1 VTVATRCFA
10 MRRSITRHCRPW
22 KSPRAK
28 GFTSLG
34 LLAVIVPALSL
45 FLLGMPLLDK
55 LTDSGNVQL
64 LEQNSLA
71 AHLEYAR
78 EEAIRR
84 QLPVTICPSHD
95 NRNCLPGGNWQE
107 GWIIFTDLENP
118 SLNVSVGDKLLH
130 RQDGEAGNQPLVASM
145 DVLQYLP
152 DGSLNLD

>member
-1 VTVATRCFA
+1 V
-10 MRRSITRHCRPW
+10 
-22 KSPRAK
+22 K

-34 LLAVIVPALSL
+34 LLTVIVPALSL
-45 FLLGMPLLDK
+45 FLLGLPLLDK
-55 LTDSGNVQL
+55 LTYSGNVQL

-95 NRNCLPGGNWQE
+95 SRNCLPGGNWQE
-107 GWIIFTDLENP
+107 GWIIFTDLESPNR
-118 SLNVSVGDKLLH
+118 NVSVGDKLLH
-130 RQDGEAGNQPLVASM
+130 KQRGEVGNQPLVASM

-152 DGSLNLD
+152 DGSLKLD

>member
-1 VTVATRCFA
+1 
-10 MRRSITRHCRPW
+10 MRHSIARHCRPW
-22 KSPRAK
+22 KSHRAK

-45 FLLGMPLLDK
+45 FLLGLPMLPK

-64 LEQNSLA
+64 LELNSLA

-95 NRNCLPGGNWQE
+95 SRNCAPGGNWQE
-107 GWIIFTDLENP
+107 GWIIFTDRESP
-118 SLNVSVGDKLLH
+118 GLNVSVGDTLLH
-130 RQDGEAGNQPLVASM
+130 RQGGEVGNQPLVASM

-152 DGSLNLD
+152 DGSLILD